1 MKQKLSELGAEVLEL
16 PLIEMIP
23 TEDRRLVAE
32 AFSGIATYDWIIF
45 TSSNGAREFMRLFFL
60 AFKDIRSFG
69 PMRIACVGE
78 ATASIFKAYSL
89 EVELIPAISTAENLA
104 QELVATDSLDSAN
117 VLVITG
123 NRNRE
128 VLVNMLETVGHAIV
142 DVLPLYDTDFTDIS
156 KADDLADFK
165 QIGADAIIF
174 TSSSTA
180 LSYVEQE
187 EALLLGKTAKVPI
200 LCSFGPETTKTLNE
214 NNLVVTVESATPD
227 MDAMITALTDQ
238 LSQ

>member
-1 MKQKLSELGAEVLEL
+1 
-16 PLIEMIP
+16 
-23 TEDRRLVAE
+23 
-32 AFSGIATYDWIIF
+32 
-45 TSSNGAREFMRLFFL
+45 MRLFFL

-165 QIGADAIIF
+165 QNGADAIIF

-187 EALLLGKTAKVPI
+187 EALLLGETAKVPI